1 MSNDSHDLIFYE
13 FSRSKIE
20 RGDFTHFLGLY
31 GADKLPSG
39 RRLRELM
46 DCFVFCI
53 EGWGEDPRE
62 IHMIPEIRRFYS
74 AFHDAWPY
82 WLYFCKLEGDMLKTM
97 ILCCLPSVNTMQV
110 DGQTQVSVTYE
121 PLHLIDFLS
130 RDLLAMNVMCEQG
143 GMFEDRIYNRSKAVF
158 EYFGL
163 PFDQQ
168 EP

>member
-1 MSNDSHDLIFYE
+1 
-13 FSRSKIE
+13 
-20 RGDFTHFLGLY
+20 
-31 GADKLPSG
+31 
-39 RRLRELM
+39 
-46 DCFVFCI
+46 
-53 EGWGEDPRE
+53 
-62 IHMIPEIRRFYS
+62 
-74 AFHDAWPY
+74 
-82 WLYFCKLEGDMLKTM
+82 
-97 ILCCLPSVNTMQV
+97 MQV

-121 PLHLIDFLS
+121 PLHLIDILR